1 MPGQFTTTSSSGT
14 RSLQFLWH
22 VNTHFRQ
29 HTFSCSL
36 QYVWYFSRCSS
47 QNGLIEIR
55 QTRLA
60 INGYLDK
67 LEKELLTKLQEA
79 RDNSKG
85 QILELVATLAKQETE
100 IIECQDNLQ
109 NKKSYATDL
118 LLSDYHQ
125 WSNYALALNIYY

>member
-1 MPGQFTTTSSSGT
+1 MFLVKSSNKCSISWTELEFFTLSTTSSSGT

-36 QYVWYFSRCSS
+36 
-47 QNGLIEIR
+47 
-55 QTRLA
+55 
-60 INGYLDK
+60 
-67 LEKELLTKLQEA
+67 A

-109 NKKSYATDL
+109 NIKTYAAIDGKSSLFDFFFNACL
-118 LLSDYHQ
+118 GF
-125 WSNYALALNIYY
+125 I